1 MARKFSTHPIPRM
14 SYFFGGPRR
23 NKSCLGL
30 SGKKIVITV
39 QKSAIVPFT
48 LIVTFIDPVVW
59 PPRMSNQNT
68 LIRSKLQ
75 TTNHQKEMAI
85 FQNMKTTKKSSA
97 LGHLH
102 IMTCGAI
109 IIQDIGSRLKEFL
122 QNLGVELKQ
131 QWTWRIT
138 LLISTDSV
146 WWLLAQRHWNEAIVW
161 ASNLLVCSS
170 PICLSF
176 VDEQHNYESNQQKT
190 WLHL

>member
-1 MARKFSTHPIPRM
+1 MGRKFSTHPIPRM

-122 QNLGVELKQ
+122 QNLSVELKQ
-131 QWTWRIT
+131 RRTWRIT
-138 LLISTDSV
+138 LLIQSDDC
-146 WWLLAQRHWNEAIVW
+146 WLKETEMR
-161 ASNLLVCSS
+161 LLFELL
-170 PICLSF
+170 IF
-176 VDEQHNYESNQQKT
+176 
-190 WLHL
+190 